1 MARQSREQVIE
12 ELTKMNVNFDARE
25 SYDNLCELLKIE
37 NRNAKSSPQQGPAE
51 QQGPVEP
58 SGMEQLPLT
67 STERN
72 RLKELEQ
79 MANMGRAM
87 DQPTPA
93 EMHELGRLRARA
105 NVANKDE

>member
-1 MARQSREQVIE
+1 MARQSRDKVID
-12 ELTKMNVNFDARE
+12 ELTKMNVNFDVRE

-37 NRNAKSSPQQGPAE
+37 KRNAKPSPQQEPAE
-51 QQGPVEP
+51 QQGPP
-58 SGMEQLPLT
+58 EQLPL
-67 STERN
+67 SNTERG

-79 MANMGRAM
+79 MANMGRKM

-105 NVANKDE
+105 

>member
-1 MARQSREQVIE
+1 MARKSKEKVIE
-12 ELTKMNVNFDARE
+12 ELTKMNVDFDARE
-25 SYDNLCELLKIE
+25 SYDNLYELLKIE
-37 NRNAKSSPQQGPAE
+37 KRNAKPSPEQQGPAE
-51 QQGPVEP
+51 QEGTMEP
-58 SGMEQLPLT
+58 QPL
-67 STERN
+67 SSAERS

-93 EMHELGRLRARA
+93 EMHELGKLRARV

>member
-1 MARQSREQVIE
+1 MARKSREQVIE

-37 NRNAKSSPQQGPAE
+37 IRNTKPSPVQGPAE
-51 QQGPVEP
+51 PEP
-58 SGMEQLPLT
+58 ENLQPLS
-67 STERN
+67 STERS

-87 DQPTPA
+87 DQPTPV

-105 NVANKDE
+105 